1 MNWKFLL
8 VWEWSLFAFIWEGC
22 SLDSFFLFLFLV
34 LASTLGLRAFYAF
47 LSLKFPDRIGLS
59 SNGAIANCVV
69 ASDNMF
75 DFIDFLVQLLN
86 LCGFVLN
93 GFFLVCNQ
101 FISSL
106 FLFMNGNESL
116 FVVLMQ
122 FLVEFYF
129 VFHLLQ
135 FLEWD
140 RLN

>member
-1 MNWKFLL
+1 M
-8 VWEWSLFAFIWEGC
+8 
-22 SLDSFFLFLFLV
+22 
-34 LASTLGLRAFYAF
+34 T
-47 LSLKFPDRIGLS
+47 
-59 SNGAIANCVV
+59 SNGAVANCVV
-69 ASDNMF
+69 PSDNML

-86 LCGFVLN
+86 LCVFVLN

-122 FLVEFYF
+122 LLVEFYF

-135 FLEWD
+135 FLECD
-140 RLN
+140 RLY